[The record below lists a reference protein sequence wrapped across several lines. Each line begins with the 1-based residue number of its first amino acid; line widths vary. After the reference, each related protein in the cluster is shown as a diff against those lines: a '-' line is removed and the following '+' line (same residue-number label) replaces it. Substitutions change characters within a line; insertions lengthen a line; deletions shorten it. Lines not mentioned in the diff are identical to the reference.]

1 MSMPARTW
9 PPGPTRRPAA
19 VPEEIMAGDTDGRPH
34 RVRVLVLAADPARAA
49 SVRRG
54 LEGHS
59 AIEVVGAVRHADAA
73 VVACARHR
81 IDVVVAVSEA
91 QATETRLLQ
100 RAVAIRSRYPAT
112 RVVVALGS
120 EQRMWDTLLARP
132 DGLLTAAA
140 SSQEIHAVVGSAAAG
155 HLTIG
160 RSLREAFF
168 EACAPASEQPD
179 TALEDLTPRE
189 VEIISA
195 GARGLT
201 LARDRESATSRREH
215 RGEGSNGDLP
225 QAPRPQ
231 SSRGLF
237 GRRSPRSG
245 SLSLRAGRTSTSA

>member
-1 MSMPARTW
+1 
-9 PPGPTRRPAA
+9 
-19 VPEEIMAGDTDGRPH
+19 MAGDTEGRSH
-34 RVRVLVLAADPARAA
+34 RVRVLVLAADPATVGN
-49 SVRRG
+49 VRRR
-54 LEGHS
+54 LEGDPS
-59 AIEVVGAVRHADAA
+59 IEVVAAVHHADAA

-81 IDVVVAVSEA
+81 VDVVVTVSEA
-91 QATETRLLQ
+91 QAARTRLLQ

-132 DGLLTAAA
+132 DGMLTAAA

-168 EACAPASEQPD
+168 EACAPTSEQPD

-201 LARDRESATSRREH
+201 SREIASQLHLAVNTVEKSLTVIYRKLGARNRAEACLVAAR
-215 RGEGSNGDLP
+215 
-225 QAPRPQ
+225 
-231 SSRGLF
+231 RGLV
-237 GRRSPRSG
+237 R
-245 SLSLRAGRTSTSA
+245 

>member
-1 MSMPARTW
+1 
-9 PPGPTRRPAA
+9 
-19 VPEEIMAGDTDGRPH
+19 MAGDTDGRPH

-100 RAVAIRSRYPAT
+100 RAVAIRARYPAT
-112 RVVVALGS
+112 RVVAALGG
-120 EQRMWDTLLARP
+120 EQGIVETLLTRP
-132 DGLLTAAA
+132 DGVLAASA
-140 SSQEIHAVVGSAAAG
+140 SSQEVRAVVGTAAAG
-155 HLTIG
+155 HVTIG

-168 EACAPASEQPD
+168 QACAPASEQPD
-179 TALEDLTPRE
+179 ASLEELTPRE

-201 LARDRESATSRREH
+201 SREIANQLHLAVNTVEKSLTVIYRKLRARNRAEACLIAAR
-215 RGEGSNGDLP
+215 
-225 QAPRPQ
+225 
-231 SSRGLF
+231 RGLV
-237 GRRSPRSG
+237 R
-245 SLSLRAGRTSTSA
+245 

>member
-1 MSMPARTW
+1 M
-9 PPGPTRRPAA
+9 
-19 VPEEIMAGDTDGRPH
+19 H
-34 RVRVLVLAADPARAA
+34 
-49 SVRRG
+49 
-54 LEGHS
+54 
-59 AIEVVGAVRHADAA
+59 HADAA

-81 IDVVVAVSEA
+81 VDVVVTVSEA
-91 QATETRLLQ
+91 QAARTRLLQ

-120 EQRMWDTLLARP
+120 EQRMWATLLARP
-132 DGLLTAAA
+132 DGMLTAAA

-201 LARDRESATSRREH
+201 SREIASQLHLAVNTVEKVSDRDLPKTPCARNRAEACLVAARREVWFV
-215 RGEGSNGDLP
+215 EPAIVD
-225 QAPRPQ
+225 
-231 SSRGLF
+231 
-237 GRRSPRSG
+237 
-245 SLSLRAGRTSTSA
+245 RTSDFAPERGWTG

>member
-1 MSMPARTW
+1 M
-9 PPGPTRRPAA
+9 A
-19 VPEEIMAGDTDGRPH
+19 VEAGGRQR
-34 RVRVLVLAADPARAA
+34 RVRVLVLAADPTTAG
-49 SVRRG
+49 SVERR
-54 LEGHS
+54 LAGHP
-59 AIEVVGAVRHADAA
+59 AIEVVAAVHHADAA

-81 IDVVVAVSEA
+81 VDVVVTVSET
-91 QATETRLLQ
+91 QAARTRLLQ

-132 DGLLTAAA
+132 DGMLTAAA

-160 RSLREAFF
+160 QSLREAFF
-168 EACAPASEQPD
+168 EACAPASEQPA

-201 LARDRESATSRREH
+201 SREIASQLHLAVNTVEKSLTVIYRKLGARNRAEACLVAAR
-215 RGEGSNGDLP
+215 
-225 QAPRPQ
+225 
-231 SSRGLF
+231 RGLV
-237 GRRSPRSG
+237 R
-245 SLSLRAGRTSTSA
+245 